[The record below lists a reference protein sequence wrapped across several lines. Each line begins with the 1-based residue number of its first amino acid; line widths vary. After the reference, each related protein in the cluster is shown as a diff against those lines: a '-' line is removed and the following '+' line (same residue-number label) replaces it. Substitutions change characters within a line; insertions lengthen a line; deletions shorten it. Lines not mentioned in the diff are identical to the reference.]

1 MDWAQ
6 RAAECHHRQQVVYP
20 AMVEAKKAYERY
32 SKLWTYWS
40 NRAFEADRRVVE
52 VNVIPTSRTRDKV
65 EKEKVRFNKKF
76 NSLSLEEQLMFI
88 DKVRKVM
95 KGE

>member
-6 RAAECHHRQQVVYP
+6 RAIECHHRQQVVYP
-20 AMVEAKKAYERY
+20 AMVEARKTYERY

-65 EKEKVRFNKKF
+65 EKEKAKFDKKF
-76 NSLSLEEQLMFI
+76 HILSLEEQLMLI
-88 DKVRKVM
+88 DKLRKEL
-95 KGE
+95 K

>member
-6 RAAECHHRQQVVYP
+6 RATECHHRQRVVYP
-20 AMVEAKKAYERY
+20 AMIKARKVYERY

-52 VNVIPTSRTRDKV
+52 VNIIPTSKTRDKV
-65 EKEKVRFNKKF
+65 EKEKSRFNKKF
-76 NSLSLEEQLMFI
+76 NLLSLEEQLMLI
-88 DKVRKVM
+88 DKLRKEL
-95 KGE
+95 K

>member
-6 RAAECHHRQQVVYP
+6 HATECHHRQRVVYP
-20 AMVEAKKAYERY
+20 AMIAARKVYERY

-52 VNVIPTSRTRDKV
+52 VKIIPTSRTRDKV
-65 EKEKVRFNKKF
+65 EKEKVLFNKNF
-76 NSLSLEEQLMFI
+76 HMLSLEEQLMLI
-88 DKVRKVM
+88 DKLRKEL
-95 KGE
+95 K